1 MSTTTQIKS
10 TARQAAFTPLV
21 ETLTRIGYAVRGLI
35 YVVMGVLTL
44 QVALGRS
51 GGTLASPQDAIA
63 AIGRQP
69 SGKLL
74 LWIVLVGL
82 VSYALWGV
90 IRAVFDPLHKGD
102 DPKGLIIRF
111 GYLISAFGY
120 AILAFPTYG
129 YITGT
134 SQPIGG
140 AQAGTFIASIMPLPW
155 GRWIIGIL
163 GLIVIADGLYQVYL
177 GYKARFD
184 RPLRDYARTR
194 QEVKVATDVGRFG
207 TAARGIVFA
216 LVGGLITLA
225 AYQANPN
232 QPVGINTAL
241 ATLMRQPYGVW
252 LLGVVALGLIAFGAY
267 SLLSGVLF
275 RLRR

>member
-1 MSTTTQIKS
+1 MSTTTGIKS

-35 YVVMGVLTL
+35 YVVMGVLAL
-44 QVALGRS
+44 QVALGKS
-51 GGTLASPQDAIA
+51 GALANPQDAIA

-74 LWIVLVGL
+74 LWIVLIGL

-90 IRAVFDPLHKGD
+90 IRAIFDPFHKGEST
-102 DPKGLIIRF
+102 KGLITRF
-111 GYLISAFGY
+111 GYLVSAFGY
-120 AILAFPTYG
+120 AILVFPTYSYLMG
-129 YITGT
+129 L
-134 SQPIGG
+134 SQGIGG
-140 AQAGTFIASIMPLPW
+140 TQSGKFMASIMPLPW
-155 GRWIIGIL
+155 GRVVIGIV
-163 GLIVIADGLYQVYL
+163 GLIVLGDGLYQIYL

-184 RPLRDYARTR
+184 RSLRDYALTP
-194 QEVKVATDVGRFG
+194 QERKVATDLGRFG
-207 TAARGIVFA
+207 TAARGVVFA
-216 LVGGLITLA
+216 LVGALIVWA

-241 ATLMRQPYGVW
+241 ATLLAQPYGVW
-252 LLGVVALGLIAFGAY
+252 LLGIVALGLIAFGIY

-275 RLRR
+275 RFRR

>member
-1 MSTTTQIKS
+1 MSTTS
-10 TARQAAFTPLV
+10 SVRNTARQAAFTPLM

-35 YVVMGVLTL
+35 YVVMGVLAL
-44 QVALGRS
+44 QVALGQ
-51 GGTLASPQDAIA
+51 GGALANPQDAIA

-82 VSYALWGV
+82 ISYALWGV
-90 IRAVFDPLHKGD
+90 IRAVYDPLHKGNST
-102 DPKGLIIRF
+102 KGLITRF
-111 GYLISAFGY
+111 GYLVSAFGY
-120 AILAFPTYG
+120 AVLAFPTYG
-129 YITGT
+129 YITGKP
-134 SQPIGG
+134 QPIGG
-140 AQAGTFIASIMPLPW
+140 AGASQFISSLMPMPW
-155 GRWIIGIL
+155 GRWAIGIL
-163 GLIVIADGLYQVYL
+163 GLIIIGDGLYQVYL
-177 GYKARFD
+177 GYKGRFD
-184 RPLRDYARTR
+184 RPLRDYALNR

-207 TAARGIVFA
+207 TAARGVVFA

-241 ATLMRQPYGVW
+241 ATLMHQPYGVW
-252 LLGVVALGLIAFGAY
+252 LLGLVALGLVAFGAY
-267 SLLSGVLF
+267 SLLSAVLF